1 MIIPNS
7 LYKKGLELAIEESI
21 APSINE
27 PKKLPIITDYQNI
40 PDSDSQTYF
49 IVWAIMLSIIGCP
62 LSSYEMDNIN
72 IKRVLSS
79 YISSIEIP
87 EKIIQRYH
95 KRVLLYEI
103 FTRYAHW
110 SVLKFLRDESIYV
123 EVLEDVNSD
132 DGESRLTKILF
143 DKSEYER
150 YIVSIVHLR
159 EPNTYIYKNKHFNN
173 TSALR
178 NFVESDLRKQF
189 GEAGK

>member
-27 PKKLPIITDYQNI
+27 PKKLPIITDYQSI

-62 LSSYEMDNIN
+62 LSSYVMDNIN

-110 SVLKFLRDESIYV
+110 SVLKFLKDESIYV

-159 EPNTYIYKNKHFNN
+159 EPNIYIYKNKHFNN
-173 TSALR
+173 ISALR
-178 NFVESDLRKQF
+178 NYVDSDLRKQF
-189 GEAGK
+189 GKAGK

>member
-49 IVWAIMLSIIGCP
+49 IVWAIMLSIIGCQ

-87 EKIIQRYH
+87 EKIIQQYH

-110 SVLKFLRDESIYV
+110 SVLKFLRDEAIYV

-150 YIVSIVHLR
+150 CIISIVHLR
-159 EPNTYIYKNKHFNN
+159 EPNIYIYKNKHFNN
-173 TSALR
+173 ISALR
-178 NFVESDLRKQF
+178 NFVDSDLRKQF
-189 GEAGK
+189 GKVGK